1 MASNFKSVQFSDVSS
16 SGRFDAKY
24 FFLKDKI
31 RVYASN
37 KKISLISLGE
47 KGLIRKITDGE
58 HSGQIF
64 YEEGITFIKNSS
76 VKDFDIS
83 QYDGFYISKEK
94 HESLSR
100 SALKDEDVL
109 FTTIGHLGSAAIVPE
124 GFGEANINQNLV
136 KMEINR
142 EMMSPYYLA
151 AFLNSSFVR
160 SQIDSLLTGNIQS
173 ILTYPKIKEIKVLN
187 ADKGFQL
194 EIENL
199 YKESIKYG
207 RQAISKFE
215 DAKQLIRHELKLDKK
230 RIGYDKCYDVALS
243 SMNSTL
249 WTPKYHFPKYINMIK
264 YFQENFTTE
273 PLSELV
279 KYTGGDEVGS
289 VEYNSYLEKK
299 DDDVPFIRTSD
310 IYNYQYDLCPDYF
323 VDHEIYEDLEQGI
336 SKGDILFS
344 NDGKIGMISMIVD
357 DEPIIVQSH
366 INILKKKSSKIT
378 MEYLYALFMLDEI
391 NFYQC
396 DKCTVIQSTIPTL
409 AKRLNEFVVPI
420 LDDDVI
426 KKVTQ
431 IIKEAN
437 GLIAKKK
444 AAVRLMQ
451 KRIEELLEEAA
462 LGE

>member
-1 MASNFKSVQFSDVSS
+1 MASNFKSVQFSDVSI

-24 FFLKDKI
+24 FFIKDKI

-37 KKISLISLGE
+37 KKIALISLGE

-83 QYDGFYISKEK
+83 QYDGFYISEEK
-94 HESLSR
+94 HKALSR

-124 GFGEANINQNLV
+124 SFGKANINQNLV
-136 KMEINR
+136 KMEINKD
-142 EMMSPYYLA
+142 MMSPYYLA

-173 ILTYPKIKEIKVLN
+173 ILTYPKIKEIKVIN
-187 ADKGFQL
+187 AEKSFQL

-199 YKESIKYG
+199 YKTSIDYG
-207 RQAISKFE
+207 RKAIVKFE
-215 DAKQLIRHELKLDKK
+215 EAKHLIRHELKLDKK
-230 RIGYDKCYDVALS
+230 KIGYKKCYEVSLS

-249 WTPKYHFPKYINMIK
+249 WTPKYHFPKYINMVE
-264 YFQENFTTE
+264 YFKENFITE
-273 PLSELV
+273 PLSKLV
-279 KYTGGDEVGS
+279 KYTSGDEVGS
-289 VEYNSYLEKK
+289 AVYNSYLEKK
-299 DDDVPFIRTSD
+299 SNDVPFIRTSD

-323 VDHEIYEDLEQGI
+323 VDYEIYEDLGQGI
-336 SKGDILFS
+336 IKGDILFS

-357 DEPIIVQSH
+357 NEPIIVQSH

-391 NFYQC
+391 NLYQC

-409 AKRLNEFVVPI
+409 AKRLNEFIVPI
-420 LDDDVI
+420 LDDNVI
-426 KKVTQ
+426 KNVTQ

-437 GLIAKKK
+437 NLIARKK
-444 AAVRLMQ
+444 ATVRLMQ
-451 KRIEELLEEAA
+451 KKIEDLLDAA
-462 LGE
+462 ILV